1 MKEFLLNRKIGV
13 VLTDTIYGIVGLALD
28 KEIVERIY
36 KIKGRDLKKPM
47 VVLISSISD
56 LSNVFGI
63 KPQVSILKEFWPGN
77 VSVILPCEKFPHIHR
92 GLNTIAFRVPNKKE
106 LIEILKETGPL
117 IATSANKEGEKPAS
131 TIEEAKE
138 YFKEEID
145 FYIDGGVSKKEPSI
159 LVNFK
164 NENEIEILRGK
175 VCLKEY

>member
-1 MKEFLLNRKIGV
+1 MKKFLLNRKIGV

-28 KEIVERIY
+28 EEIVERIY
-36 KIKGRDLKKPM
+36 KVKKRDFKKPM

-63 KPQVSILKEFWPGN
+63 KPDVSILKEFWPGN
-77 VSVILPCEKFPHIHR
+77 VSAILPCKKFPHIHR
-92 GLNTIAFRVPNKKE
+92 GLNTIAFRVPDKKE
-106 LIEILKETGPL
+106 LVEILKETGPL

-138 YFKEEID
+138 YFKEEVD
-145 FYIDGGVSKKEPSI
+145 FYIDGGTSKKEPSI